1 MGWSPQIHAG
11 FLGPRVTWDDKRRL
25 RAFRVRGCY
34 PLRPAFPEPF
44 HYTATC
50 NSVTHQ
56 VLDLLVPLPRV
67 SNATWLD
74 TDTVWPLPSSLAATE
89 GVAVAFLSSGY

>member
-1 MGWSPQIHAG
+1 MRFAYGA
-11 FLGPRVTWDDKRRL
+11 VTHY
-25 RAFRVRGCY
+25 G
-34 PLRPAFPEPF
+34 RPFQNRS
-44 HYTATC
+44 TTQQLD

-56 VLDLLVPLPRV
+56 VLGLLVPQPRI

>member
-1 MGWSPQIHAG
+1 VCFVYGA
-11 FLGPRVTWDDKRRL
+11 VTHC
-25 RAFRVRGCY
+25 G
-34 PLRPAFPEPF
+34 RPFQSRS
-44 HYTATC
+44 TTQQLD
-50 NSVTHQ
+50 NSVIHQ
-56 VLDLLVPLPRV
+56 VLDLLVPQPRV